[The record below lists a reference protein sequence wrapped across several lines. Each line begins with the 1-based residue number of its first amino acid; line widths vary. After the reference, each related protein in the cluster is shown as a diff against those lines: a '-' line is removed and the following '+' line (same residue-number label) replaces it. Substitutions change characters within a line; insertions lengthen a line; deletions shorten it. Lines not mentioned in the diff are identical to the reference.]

1 MSDLELIK
9 DTDLPCPLPT
19 NLESS
24 SDEDTRRIYERQQA
38 DDQHE
43 LAQQSIKDRKRD
55 RKMRVDYANKIHC
68 LVCWWLFI
76 LFLLLLL
83 QGYGATQFSDS
94 VLIAILT
101 GTTIDILGL
110 MVIVANYLF
119 PKNGKK

>member
-1 MSDLELIK
+1 
-9 DTDLPCPLPT
+9 
-19 NLESS
+19 
-24 SDEDTRRIYERQQA
+24 
-38 DDQHE
+38 
-43 LAQQSIKDRKRD
+43 
-55 RKMRVDYANKIHC
+55 MRVDYANKIHC